1 MKGIL
6 ETKNSGSVKSVDT
19 KSRIVSGYLSSF
31 GNLDSDNDI
40 IVKGA
45 FQKSINERFNN
56 IFFLY
61 QHDWSKPLGKF
72 KKLEEDEKGLYFEA
86 EIVET
91 SYGLDQLK
99 LYESGLVNEHS
110 IGYQVIKDEWD
121 KNTGIRTIKELKLY
135 EGSAVT
141 LGANSQTPFTGFK
154 SQTQQKDVI
163 SKIVQLMKS
172 GNITDET
179 FNQLELALK
188 MLQTEAYQ
196 LGKSENT
203 QKENEPS
210 ADTQLKDF
218 EPLLNTLT
226 SFKIN

>member
-6 ETKNSGSVKSVDT
+6 ELKNTGSVSDVDV

-31 GNLDSDNDI
+31 DNIDSDNDI

-45 FQKSINERFNN
+45 FQKSINERFSS

-72 KKLEEDEKGLYFEA
+72 KTLQEDQKGLYFEA

-91 SYGLDQLK
+91 SYGVDQLK

-110 IGYQVIKDEWD
+110 IGFQTIKSD
-121 KNTGIRTIKELKLY
+121 TATSGTRTIKEVKLY

-154 SQTQQKDVI
+154 SQTQQKDAI
-163 SKIVQLMKS
+163 SKIVTLMKN
-172 GNITDET
+172 GNLTDDT
-179 FNQLELALK
+179 FIQLELALK
-188 MLQTEAYQ
+188 MLQSEAYE
-196 LGKSENT
+196 LGKTENT
-203 QKENEPS
+203 QSKNEPS
-210 ADTQLKDF
+210 ADTQMKAY